1 MTSLNL
7 VLNFFSENVEL
18 NVPKYSI
25 CACVGETLNYTC
37 TVAVDAGSAT
47 GSTLWKG
54 SAFMCA
60 GNEISLIH
68 ASFMDGTPESRGCNG
83 GDIVA
88 RSVGVEGM
96 RYTSELEVR
105 ISAELNGKTVNC
117 SWDLR
122 PLETSSMITVAG
134 KYEDIYSKISLDQQF

>member
-1 MTSLNL
+1 
-7 VLNFFSENVEL
+7 
-18 NVPKYSI
+18 
-25 CACVGETLNYTC
+25 
-37 TVAVDAGSAT
+37 
-47 GSTLWKG
+47 
-54 SAFMCA
+54 MCA
-60 GNEISLIH
+60 GDEISLIH
-68 ASFMDGTPESRGCNG
+68 ASFMDGTPASGECNS

-88 RSVGVEGM
+88 HSVGVEGM